1 MSDDPPLLLVVY
13 AKCIL
18 PDEWSYFLTYKSDK
32 FEIDMNETF
41 VKMTNESFITIV
53 SCLDD
58 VRHLVNINL
67 SEENVRKQQLFT
79 LFLF

>member
-1 MSDDPPLLLVVY
+1 MPDDPPLLLVVY

-18 PDEWSYFLTYKSDK
+18 PDEWSYFLTCKSDK

-67 SEENVRKQQLFT
+67 SEENVRKQ
-79 LFLF
+79 

>member
-1 MSDDPPLLLVVY
+1 
-13 AKCIL
+13 
-18 PDEWSYFLTYKSDK
+18 
-32 FEIDMNETF
+32 MNETF